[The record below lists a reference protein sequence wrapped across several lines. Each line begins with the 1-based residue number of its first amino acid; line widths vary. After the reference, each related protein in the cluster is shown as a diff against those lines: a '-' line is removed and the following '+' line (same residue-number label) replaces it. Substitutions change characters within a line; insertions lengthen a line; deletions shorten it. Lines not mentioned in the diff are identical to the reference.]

1 MARRQLQNLGIS
13 ILKHK
18 QTPSISCES
27 KLGLKFYSSKAS
39 DLQIADGTPKVREGR
54 KCVIFARS
62 KTAMSSGNSQTLEGT
77 WLYRVSLIFGPT
89 ENPKSLD
96 SFLISALF
104 FKKKKRRLS
113 DKILGVGYHVS
124 CLIVMY

>member
-77 WLYRVSLIFGPT
+77 WLYRVSLIFAFKGKPY
-89 ENPKSLD
+89 KSRFIFNL
-96 SFLISALF
+96 SFIF
-104 FKKKKRRLS
+104 FKKKRRLS
-113 DKILGVGYHVS
+113 YKIFVVRYHVS